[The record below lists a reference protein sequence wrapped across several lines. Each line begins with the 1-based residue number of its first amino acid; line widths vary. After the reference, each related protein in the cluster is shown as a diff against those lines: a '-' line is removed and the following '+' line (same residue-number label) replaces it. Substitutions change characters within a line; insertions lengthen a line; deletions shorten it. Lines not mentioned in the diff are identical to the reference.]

1 MHDAVFRT
9 RSHGPTFV
17 RQPALSRYEVENELH
32 YVEGI
37 HNAAK
42 MKPTAS

>member
-1 MHDAVFRT
+1 MEIQAR
-9 RSHGPTFV
+9 RST
-17 RQPALSRYEVENELH
+17 LSRYEVENELH